1 MPSSSRAARV
11 ASCKWPPPLAS
22 SRSPSTTSCASIQ
35 RPAAISEAARDSN
48 SPSGRGGAAPSVCS
62 ASSATRVAS
71 GCPISGRRAA
81 ARGGEDTPPPP
92 RRASRSDPPPPAS
105 ACLSLAR
112 SASSRP
118 SASSAAG
125 SEMPGILGETL
136 RRTSPPSERHLGPEA
151 RRSGTRAGG
160 QPTSPAAGPAN
171 QPTSSIKTARRDPAN
186 RSGWQILAGWPHAGR
201 PASTRRK
208 CAARQA
214 APTCPRPSCTP
225 NGPASSSGPP
235 PIRRARTPSSAP
247 APRIPAC

>member
-92 RRASRSDPPPPAS
+92 RSASRSDPPPPAS

-118 SASSAAG
+118 SASSAAP
-125 SEMPGILGETL
+125 ERPGMLGEIL
-136 RRTSPPSERHLGPEA
+136 RLTSPPSERHLGSEA